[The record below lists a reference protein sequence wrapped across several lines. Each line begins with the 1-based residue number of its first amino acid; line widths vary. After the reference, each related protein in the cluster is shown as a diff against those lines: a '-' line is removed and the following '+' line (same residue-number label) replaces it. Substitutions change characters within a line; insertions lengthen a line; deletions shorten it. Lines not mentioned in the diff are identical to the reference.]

1 MEQLIL
7 AFITGVTT
15 GGLSCLAVQGGL
27 LASSLANQIEQ
38 DLQRNAEAQSNK
50 KNGGAHRGLKLHV
63 AVPLTLFLLAKLV
76 AYTILGALLGVIGSF
91 FAFDPRAQAILL
103 ILIGI
108 FLVGNALRMLQVHPI
123 FRYFAIEPPK
133 FITRFIRRKA
143 RDGADLAT
151 PTFLGALTV
160 FIPCGVTQTMMA
172 AALATG
178 SPAMGAA
185 LMFAFILGT
194 SPVFFIVAY
203 LATELGARWEAIFM
217 RLVAVV
223 LLVLGI
229 LSVNNGLNLVG
240 SPLALSNIARFLQA
254 SANPSVSS
262 LSVSMQGAIAKELV
276 TPAAG
281 EASDPSQLTLAVV
294 NAGYFPATL
303 HAHANTA
310 IRLTLLTDGTTSCA
324 RAFVIPDLSYRV
336 LLPLTG
342 QVTVDIPP
350 QPAGKVMRFTC
361 SMGMYTGQIIFDE

>member
-1 MEQLIL
+1 MEQLVI
-7 AFITGVTT
+7 AFLTGLTT

-38 DLQRNAEAQSNK
+38 DVKLNAETRSK
-50 KNGGAHRGLKLHV
+50 KNGRSRGLKLHV
-63 AVPLTLFLLAKLV
+63 AVPLALFLLAKLI

-123 FRYFAIEPPK
+123 FRFFAIEPPK

-143 RDGADLAT
+143 RDGTDLST
-151 PTFLGALTV
+151 PLFLGALTV

-203 LATELGARWEAIFM
+203 FVTELSSRWEAIFI
-217 RLVAVV
+217 RFVAIV
-223 LLVLGI
+223 LLVLGL
-229 LSVNNGLNLVG
+229 LSVNNGLNLTG
-240 SPLALSNIARFLQA
+240 SPLALSNIARALQA
-254 SANPSVSS
+254 SVNPSVAD
-262 LSVSMQGAIAKELV
+262 LPASMQNVIAAELA

-281 EASDPSQLTLAVV
+281 ATSDPSQLALAVI

-303 HAHANTA
+303 HAHANTR
-310 IRLTLLTDGTTSCA
+310 IHLTLLTDGTTSCA
-324 RAFVIPDLSYRV
+324 RSFVIPDLSYHT

-342 QVTVDIPP
+342 QVTMEIPP
-350 QPAGKVMRFTC
+350 QSAGTVMRFTC